1 MASKVRITYKLAHL
15 TPGANN
21 FELYKYASIKQV
33 DKSIKKNE
41 ISFLPDRS
49 GYFLPEM
56 FISFFSSSFKKFTRH
71 SKTTSTHPKPTLSET
86 TLE

>member
-1 MASKVRITYKLAHL
+1 MASTVRITYKLAHL

-33 DKSIKKNE
+33 DKSIKKNA

-56 FISFFSSSFKKFTRH
+56 FISFSPR
-71 SKTTSTHPKPTLSET
+71 TLKNSLAT
-86 TLE
+86 IKQLLHTQNQL